1 MTTIRAHFDGKVIIP
16 DEPVDLPTNAPLFV
30 SVDRR
35 RPMTGQD
42 LLESGII
49 GLWKDRTDIK
59 SSAIF
64 RVVYEGLSYVLVS
77 GVSAG

>member
-59 SSAIF
+59 SSADYA
-64 RVVYEGLSYVLVS
+64 RSLRQQ
-77 GVSAG
+77 AQTRQKD